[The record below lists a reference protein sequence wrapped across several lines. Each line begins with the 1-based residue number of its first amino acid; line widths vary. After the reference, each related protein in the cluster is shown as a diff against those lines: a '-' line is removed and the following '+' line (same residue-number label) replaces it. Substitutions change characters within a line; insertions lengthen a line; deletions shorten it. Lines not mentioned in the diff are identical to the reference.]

1 MPDLTDLAKA
11 AAEKA
16 IVLPPFRVTGD
27 KINLV
32 FPESLKK
39 KPVPFI
45 SFTAKGKGA
54 VSPIYLPMPPG
65 VTFGDNMSYSTLDL
79 GIIGTIG
86 METINQVAN
95 QSTISG
101 AIGAGIGGLAGSVV
115 NKAKKLNAAAA
126 ASIIARQVP
135 AIGSGVAD
143 VVDFSTKQIIAPN
156 TNTSFQNSGIRQF
169 NFTFKLV
176 SRTKKEAVTIDDIVN
191 SFRRGMYPKGNDV
204 VLAYPS
210 TWEIKFNNS
219 DGSTNQFIP
228 KIYSCYLTSLNAT
241 FNGSTNLFHEDG
253 SPIETD
259 VSVSFQE
266 TRALRQDDIEKLE
279 LDRKR

>member
-1 MPDLTDLAKA
+1 MAIDSKKLREGLGEIVMLPAFQVN
-11 AAEKA
+11 EKKLN
-16 IVLPPFRVTGD
+16 I
-27 KINLV
+27 V
-32 FPESLKK
+32 FPETLRN

-45 SFTAKGKGA
+45 SFTTRSSG
-54 VSPIYLPMPPG
+54 SNIPIYLPMPPG

-79 GIIGTIG
+79 GIIGTIAN
-86 METINQVAN
+86 ETIDQIASQN
-95 QSTISG
+95 TIAG
-101 AIGAGIGGLAGSVV
+101 AVGAGVGGLVGSVV

-126 ASIIARQVP
+126 ASIIARNIP
-135 AIGSGVAD
+135 ASGNIAD
-143 VVDFSTKQIIAPN
+143 VIDFSSKQVIAPN

-176 SRTKKEAVTIDDIVN
+176 SKSKKEAVVIDEIANV
-191 SFRRGMYPKGNDV
+191 FRRGMYPKGNDV

-210 TWEIKFNNS
+210 TWEIKFNNA
-219 DGSTNQFIP
+219 DGSENTFIP
-228 KIYSCYLTSLNAT
+228 KIYSCYLTSLTST

-266 TRALRQDDIEKLE
+266 TKALTRDDIERLQV
-279 LDRKR
+279 DREG

>member
-1 MPDLTDLAKA
+1 M
-11 AAEKA
+11 A
-16 IVLPPFRVTGD
+16 IDSELKSREGLGEIVRLPPFRVSEEELS
-27 KINLV
+27 IV
-32 FPESLKK
+32 FPESLRS

-45 SFTAKGKGA
+45 SFATRSSG
-54 VSPIYLPMPPG
+54 SNIPIYLPMPPG

-79 GIIGTIG
+79 GIIGTIAN
-86 METINQVAN
+86 ETINQVASQN
-95 QSTISG
+95 TIAG
-101 AIGAGIGGLAGSVV
+101 AVGAGVGGLVGSVV

-126 ASIIARQVP
+126 ASIIARNIP
-135 AIGSGVAD
+135 AASGIAD
-143 VVDFSTKQIIAPN
+143 VIDFSTKQVIAPN

-176 SRTKKEAVTIDDIVN
+176 SKTKKEAVAIDKIVSN
-191 SFRRGMYPKGNDV
+191 FRRGMYPKGNDI

-210 TWEIKFNNS
+210 TWQIKFNNA
-219 DGSTNQFIP
+219 DGSENNFIP
-228 KIYSCYLTSLNAT
+228 KIYSCYLTSLTST

-266 TRALRQDDIEKLE
+266 TKALTRDDIERLQV
-279 LDRKR
+279 DRKG